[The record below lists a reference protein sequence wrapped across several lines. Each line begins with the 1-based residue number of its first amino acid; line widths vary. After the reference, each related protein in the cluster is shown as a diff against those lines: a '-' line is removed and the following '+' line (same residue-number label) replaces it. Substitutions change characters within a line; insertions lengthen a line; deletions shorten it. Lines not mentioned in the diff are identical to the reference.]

1 MLQLPAEIIHI
12 VCEYDIESVPSLSQ
26 TCSHLRNAI
35 LRYDRLWKELCEP
48 LFRAYPRIARPV
60 DQSYYHFY
68 WQQKSIERKVTLQL
82 ETARQVEN
90 YGSILVS
97 LAEMGPRTEPALK
110 KHARLFEN
118 TQSFEGMAEAY
129 CADITLTTV
138 RRRAAIEHINAISR
152 TDEHDVVDL
161 LLTLNTLCSESSED
175 VVDLESILGKVQY
188 PYHTHTAQQEAIALV
203 DEVRKVIQNS
213 SSGVSTGSNGRVN
226 GVVNLRR
233 LYSFML
239 VCAYYQLAR
248 QHGFTV
254 STRMFKASMKWHG
267 VFDMSRGSEQGFV
280 LVVTDKAEV
289 WTKEQLDNYFAT
301 HPVSWANLADV
312 ACEAAFSMFHFSLGA
327 RAALISTASIAK
339 IFQTNG
345 QFMHFKSPTSLQL
358 EGNHDEVIQLDNGEL
373 TALDQAKAFLPL
385 LSNKYINP
393 GYVSDDDG
401 WFGRVIRDERLA
413 GKRYAVVWHRQGSDD
428 DHMYTVLNSH
438 HKYERLYHR
447 HTAAANPTA
456 SELWTQF
463 RSDGIRRLGRA
474 FSGYDQ
480 QRGVFVP
487 RTNFS
492 VISSMAA
499 SSSCVY

>member
-1 MLQLPAEIIHI
+1 MLNLPPEIIHI
-12 VCEYDIESVPSLSQ
+12 VCEYDVECVPSLSQ
-26 TCSHLRNAI
+26 TCSHLRNVI

-48 LFRAYPRIARPV
+48 LFRSYPRIDHPAH
-60 DQSYYHFY
+60 QSYYHFY
-68 WQQKSIERKVTLQL
+68 WQQKAIERTVTRQL
-82 ETARQVEN
+82 ENARKVEN
-90 YGSILVS
+90 YGPILVS
-97 LAEMGPRTEPALK
+97 IAEMGPRTEPALK
-110 KHARLFEN
+110 RHARLFDH
-118 TQSFEGMAEAY
+118 TQSFEGIADAY

-138 RRRAAIEHINAISR
+138 RRRAAIEHINEISR
-152 TDEHDVVDL
+152 NPNEHDVVDL
-161 LLTLNTLCSESSED
+161 LLTLNTLCSESSQD
-175 VVDLESILGKVQY
+175 VVDLDSILEQVQY

-203 DEVRKVIQNS
+203 DEVRKVIQS
-213 SSGVSTGSNGRVN
+213 SLSRVSADSNNGRVN

-233 LYSFML
+233 LYSFMF
-239 VCAYYQLAR
+239 VCAYCQLAR

-280 LVVTDKAEV
+280 VVVTDKAEV
-289 WTKEQLDNYFAT
+289 WTKQQLDNYFST
-301 HPVSWANLADV
+301 HPVSWANPADV
-312 ACEAAFSMFHFSLGA
+312 ACEAAFSMFQFSLDA
-327 RAALISTASIAK
+327 RTALITTASIAK
-339 IFQTNG
+339 IFQTKG

-358 EGNHDEVIQLDNGEL
+358 EGSDDQVIQLDNGEL
-373 TALDQAKAFLPL
+373 SALAQAQAFLPL
-385 LSNKYINP
+385 LNEKYINP
-393 GYVSDDDG
+393 GYVSDG
-401 WFGRVIRDERLA
+401 WFGRVIQDERLT
-413 GKRYAVVWHRQGSDD
+413 GKRYAVVWHRQGSED
-428 DHMYTVLNSH
+428 DHMYTVLNSQ

-492 VISSMAA
+492 VTSSIAA
-499 SSSCVY
+499 SS